1 MVSLKLSTVGEHNT
15 THLTATEHKA
25 VYPTILVGEAR
36 MALCGGVQ
44 RGHESNGVHKSLLR
58 EPENLAR

>member
-44 RGHESNGVHKSLLR
+44 RGHESNGDR
-58 EPENLAR
+58 EAIRREKPPA